1 MTIPAPMFT
10 NAALVKFK
18 LGKIEGDILA
28 GAKLRRIG
36 LFKHWRFV
44 QSDNDRGLW
53 QEVFQCDAG

>member
-18 LGKIEGDILA
+18 SGKIEGDIEGDILA

-36 LFKHWRFV
+36 LFKHWRV
-44 QSDNDRGLW
+44 CAERQ
-53 QEVFQCDAG
+53 